1 MSHFVFE
8 SFPTS
13 VLESLTK
20 VTYICFLAYMIV
32 VVVGNNIGP
41 VKCLSPFT
49 ILNQSGMF
57 V

>member
-1 MSHFVFE
+1 MSHFVFD
-8 SFPTS
+8 SVPTS
-13 VLESLTK
+13 VLESFTK
-20 VTYICFLAYMIV
+20 VKCICFLAYVIV